1 MATQVNATRTS
12 TAAPKTVVLCIAAL
26 AAILMM
32 LQLGGQVSTIQS
44 PQIVQGRPTVLGRA
58 SAPLTSRA

>member
-1 MATQVNATRTS
+1 MATQVNATHTS

-44 PQIVQGRPTVLGRA
+44 PQIVQAPERTTSVDQLPGRPF
-58 SAPLTSRA
+58 

>member
-12 TAAPKTVVLCIAAL
+12 TAARKTVVLCIAAL
-26 AAILMM
+26 AAILMT

-44 PQIVQGRPTVLGRA
+44 PQTVPAPERTTDVDQLPGRPF
-58 SAPLTSRA
+58 